1 MTDYKFTPDEIPSMS
16 NFNKR
21 FEGLN
26 TLNANLYSHYWNKYE
41 IRFEDFADGS
51 TTDKVA
57 INPPIRLLTDKQPAP
72 SIVDGKFDFRGA
84 TTYSPRS
91 GNSVDLYNGYK
102 FTTGEEK
109 ADTYYEATGSG
120 DIYNNNK
127 WYVISPAAK
136 IHRIKSTIG
145 ALVGVVKSDNP
156 NAYPKSGFSGGYY
169 YEYLGSPFENAQI
182 AAKID
187 KGSYTGTGTYGEN
200 NPCSLT
206 FDFIPKYIAIY
217 YIGSDY
223 GTNPIKT
230 ELMQG
235 MYGVFNENSVFGVKY
250 YAGNNANVGVI
261 SEWGTTVKF
270 YANSLTYQ
278 PNKQGVTYKY
288 LAIG

>member
-1 MTDYKFTPDEIPSMS
+1 MTDYKFTPDEMPSMS

-26 TLNANLYSHYWNKYE
+26 TLNADLYSHYWNKYE
-41 IRFEDFADGS
+41 ISFEDFADGS

-72 SIVDGKFDFRGA
+72 SIVDGKFDFSGA
-84 TTYSPRS
+84 TTYSPIS

-102 FTTGEEK
+102 FATGEEK

-120 DIYNNNK
+120 DIYNNNVL
-127 WYVISPAAK
+127 YVISPAAK

-156 NAYPKSGFSGGYY
+156 NAYPKSDFSGGYY

-187 KGSYTGTGTYGEN
+187 KGSYVGTGTYGAS
-200 NPCSLT
+200 NPNSLT
-206 FDFIPKYIAIY
+206 FDFVPKLVIVSGQGNSSNYGAGFIYCWGSGKYTLIYGEYGGAHPTCVVSLAGKTMNWYDTNSVNDQCNDSKFVFNYIAI
-217 YIGSDY
+217 G
-223 GTNPIKT
+223 
-230 ELMQG
+230 
-235 MYGVFNENSVFGVKY
+235 
-250 YAGNNANVGVI
+250 
-261 SEWGTTVKF
+261 
-270 YANSLTYQ
+270 
-278 PNKQGVTYKY
+278 
-288 LAIG
+288 

>member
-26 TLNANLYSHYWNKYE
+26 TLNADLYSHYWNKYE
-41 IRFEDFADGS
+41 ISLKDFADGS
-51 TTDKVA
+51 TTDSVA

-72 SIVDGKFDFRGA
+72 SIVDGKFDFSGA
-84 TTYSPRS
+84 TTYRPIS

-102 FTTGEEK
+102 FATGEEK

-120 DIYNNNK
+120 NIYNNNAL
-127 WYVISPAAK
+127 YVISPAAK

-145 ALVGVVKSDNP
+145 ALVGVVKSDNQ
-156 NAYPKSGFSGGYY
+156 NAYPKIGFSGGYY

-187 KGSYTGTGTYGEN
+187 KGSYVGTGTYGAS
-200 NPCSLT
+200 NPNSLT

-217 YIGSDY
+217 YIGPDY
-223 GTNPIKT
+223 DASPIKA

-235 MYGVFNENSVFGVKY
+235 MYGVFNKNNIFSVTYYDGDNSNTGF
-250 YAGNNANVGVI
+250 I
-261 SEWGTTVKF
+261 LEWGTTVKF
-270 YANSLTYQ
+270 YANSLTHQ
-278 PNKQGVTYKY
+278 PNKRGATYKY
-288 LAIG
+288 FAIG